1 MEETLQACPAN
12 ALDRRALV
20 SVPSGHKMIRIKFV
34 SKTQPDAID
43 ALWRPLL
50 PTGSDTI
57 DNCSFTF
64 DANASDYD
72 VLVAYEDLPPL
83 LGAKKIDRRETLSCA
98 PVNTLLLTTEPS
110 SIRIDGPNYLRQF
123 GHVWTA
129 KHPSLVRHPR
139 QIRET
144 PPLRFFYGRNM
155 AGGSHLHIPDHPPE
169 KVMTLSAMSSTKA
182 MAHTVHAQRL
192 AFMLALKE
200 RLGDDLQLFGR
211 GLRPVDDKAEAMA
224 PYRYHVAVENHV
236 EPCHFTEKLTD
247 CFVAGCLPFYFGD
260 PSYSTV
266 FPIDSVIPID
276 IFDLDG
282 TVDTIRDAIRTDQF
296 SKRQSD
302 LAQARQITLDR
313 FNTLRAVATKVESF
327 YDPDAR
333 PGGVI
338 LGRHAYRKA
347 HPIKAFS
354 DAIFR
359 AQSRKNPQAASIQPL
374 ITV

>member
-1 MEETLQACPAN
+1 
-12 ALDRRALV
+12 
-20 SVPSGHKMIRIKFV
+20 MIRIKFV
-34 SKTQPDAID
+34 SKTQPDEID

-57 DNCSFTF
+57 GHCVFTF
-64 DANASDYD
+64 DADASDYD

-83 LGAKKIDRRETLSCA
+83 AGSKTIDRKESLSCA
-98 PVNTLLLTTEPS
+98 PINTFLLTTEPA
-110 SIRIDGPNYLRQF
+110 SIRIDGPHYLRQF

-155 AGGSHLHIPDHPPE
+155 AGGSHLDIPEGPPE
-169 KVMTLSAMSSTKA
+169 KAMILSAMSSTKA

-192 AFMLALKE
+192 SFMLALKE

-224 PYRYHVAVENHV
+224 SYRYHVAVENHV
-236 EPCHFTEKLTD
+236 EPGHFTEKLTD

-260 PSYSTV
+260 PAYSTV

-276 IFDLDG
+276 IFDLD
-282 TVDTIRDAIRTDQF
+282 DAIEIMRRAIESNQF
-296 SKRQSD
+296 KKRQTA
-302 LAQARQITLDR
+302 LADARQITLDR
-313 FNTLRAVATKVESF
+313 FNTLRAVAAKVETL
-327 YDPDAR
+327 YDPNALR
-333 PGGVI
+333 GGTI
-338 LGRHAYRKA
+338 MGRHAFRKM
-347 HPIKAFS
+347 HPVKALS

-359 AQSRKNPQAASIQPL
+359 EKSRKSPQAASIQAL
-374 ITV
+374 IAV